1 MNVLATKHQGVLAL
15 PRLRWPAWWWQIESR
30 ERRWVMVAVALLGLM
45 VSVGAFAWQRQAA
58 AMVAATE
65 AIAAA
70 EQAQVQERAAQA
82 AMVRGAEP
90 LPWWAKLPAAAGWQ
104 ERGAAE
110 HLSAE
115 ALASA
120 ARLGVQVLRL
130 STSPQPPEGAAP
142 YQRSVVQVEVKGG
155 YADVKR
161 WLSELLA
168 WRPRAL
174 ALRSL
179 DVRRG
184 PVGEGGGVSSGIE
197 ATVELRLFERV
208 SAAPAGPSTAPQQ
221 P

>member
-1 MNVLATKHQGVLAL
+1 MNVFATKRRGALAL
-15 PRLRWPAWWWQIESR
+15 LQLRWPAWWWQLETR
-30 ERRWVMVAVALLGLM
+30 ERRWMMVAAALLGLM
-45 VSVGAFAWQRQAA
+45 VLVGAFAWQRQAA

-70 EQAQVQERAAQA
+70 GQAQAQERTAPAALI
-82 AMVRGAEP
+82 RGAEP
-90 LPWWAKLPAAAGWQ
+90 LPWWSKLSAAAGWQ

-110 HLSAE
+110 RLSAE

-130 STSPQPPEGAAP
+130 STSPQPSEGAAP
-142 YQRSVVQVEVKGG
+142 YRRYVVQVEVKGG

-168 WRPRAL
+168 RRPHAL

-184 PVGEGGGVSSGIE
+184 TAVDGGGASSGIE

-208 SAAPAGPSTAPQQ
+208 LAAPAGSSAAPQ
-221 P
+221 